1 MTVTG
6 TVYLDLR
13 EVAPDRQ
20 RRRVAVLA
28 AVPDGARVVVVVG
41 PLAVQ
46 PDAVW
51 LLRGQSHRLHLDIHG
66 EEYAVRRWLDALRTD
81 DILMLGNPA

>member
-13 EVAPDRQ
+13 EVARDRQ
-20 RRRVAVLA
+20 RHRVAVLSA
-28 AVPDGARVVVVVG
+28 APDGARVVVVVG

-51 LLRGQSHRLHLDIHG
+51 LLREQSARLHLDIHG
-66 EEYAVRRWLDALRTD
+66 EPHAVRRWLDALRTD

>member
-28 AVPDGARVVVVVG
+28 AAPDGARVVVVG
-41 PLAVQ
+41 SLAVQ
-46 PDAVW
+46 PDAARM
-51 LLRGQSHRLHLDIHG
+51 LKEQSARLRLDIHG
-66 EEYAVRRWLDALRTD
+66 EEYAVRRWLDALRGD
-81 DILMLGNPA
+81 DMMGMLL